1 MARIVAS
8 IAISIIEGVADKLK
22 ICTCLQCVS
31 SFKYLGVILCSNLSW
46 SPHIKFVCTKSR
58 KVIGVIFRHFYRFSS
73 PKSLLCLYKSP
84 ICPTVL
90 LSGLLLLP
98 LVMLAPLK
106 MFNSSL
112 SNSVLKTG
120 LPTIPLYS
128 HLPVSPPS
136 LLVAIILN

>member
-1 MARIVAS
+1 MKEDDLRVT
-8 IAISIIEGVADKLK
+8 II
-22 ICTCLQCVS
+22 
-31 SFKYLGVILCSNLSW
+31 YLVLGESSNLSW
-46 SPHIKFVCTKSR
+46 SPHIKFVCSTMTRKSSWCNFPSFLSR
-58 KVIGVIFRHFYRFSS
+58 
-73 PKSLLCLYKSP
+73 LLNLFFVCINLLLFP

-98 LVMLAPLK
+98 LVMLAPSK

-120 LPTIPLYS
+120 LPAIPLYS
-128 HLPVSPPS
+128 HLLVSPPS